1 MLFRS
6 RLCPD
11 AQVVGKACPLFVSLV
26 EEGWLKDEIT
36 TLVARR
42 YLEELK
48 KSDIDTLILGCTH
61 YPLLRSTVAGIMGEG
76 VTLVNPAYE
85 TAVSLRTLLRENN
98 LANDGHHK
106 NGENLYE
113 FFVSD
118 AAERF
123 KRIAKSIL
131 PFDIMG
137 IRQIQIED
145 Y

>member
-1 MLFRS
+1 
-6 RLCPD
+6 
-11 AQVVGKACPLFVSLV
+11 
-26 EEGWLKDEIT
+26 
-36 TLVARR
+36 
-42 YLEELK
+42 
-48 KSDIDTLILGCTH
+48 
-61 YPLLRSTVAGIMGEG
+61 MGEG

>member
-6 RLCPD
+6 
-11 AQVVGKACPLFVSLV
+11 
-26 EEGWLKDEIT
+26 
-36 TLVARR
+36 
-42 YLEELK
+42 
-48 KSDIDTLILGCTH
+48 
-61 YPLLRSTVAGIMGEG
+61 
-76 VTLVNPAYE
+76 
-85 TAVSLRTLLRENN
+85 
-98 LANDGHHK
+98 NDGHHK